1 MKKFFIWLLVIIVL
15 ILLLLCGLLFT
26 PVGNGILKPYI
37 QKEID
42 KYSPI
47 PITLNVFELGFSSFH
62 FELSSMSNI
71 NISSNGTFSLFS
83 QSIDGILNINIKSLA
98 NIKQL
103 EGVNVNLDNN
113 VLIENVIRGYFND
126 LTINTRSKLAG
137 GKLAISAEI
146 KNFILSNIIANI
158 NDVKI
163 DSLLRIAGEKP
174 YASGILNVLANVN
187 SNDNTNFTGKV
198 ETTIK
203 DGIISSSLIKKDFDI
218 DTPNTNFIINLISNF
233 NGRSIHHKLDFMS
246 NIGNI
251 KSTGETLIDGFKTSS
266 TYDINID
273 NLSPLS
279 PLAGIPLKGSFE
291 TNGRIVGNSVW
302 LNIDGA
308 TNFASSNTAY
318 SISLEKYS
326 KPKDALITIENLKI
340 EDLLKTFVQ
349 PAYASGILNAKI
361 DLKNIS
367 SAVNGTYTHTI
378 SGSLRKNTINQE
390 FDFDLNNDLGFRNT
404 TNAIFTSGIGKINST
419 TNSDIANVE
428 VSNAILNTNDMSLE
442 APYDLIIPDLKKIA
456 FVTGKELKGR
466 VDATGLIK
474 YADSNLYANIK
485 SNILGGSF
493 DAKLYKNIIDMNLL
507 NANSMDLLDM
517 LQYPKIFETTIN
529 GKVKYDMLT
538 QKGTL
543 NLFANNGHFAQNKLM
558 TLLNSILKFDATKEI
573 YDNITIDGDI
583 NKKQV
588 TADLNMNSNN
598 TTISSKNAQID
609 IDKNTINAYL
619 TLKVKNDE
627 LGANI
632 TGDINNP
639 NVSLDTK
646 KLATD
651 LIKNVMGNEKVQE
664 QREKIEEKINDT
676 ISNGLNKL
684 FKK

>member
-1 MKKFFIWLLVIIVL
+1 MKKFFIWLLAIIVL

-47 PITLNVFELGFSSFH
+47 PITLDVFELGFSSFH

-98 NIKQL
+98 GIKEL
-103 EGVNVNLDNN
+103 EGVNVKLDNN
-113 VLIENVIRGYFND
+113 VLIENVIRGHLDD
-126 LTINTRSKLAG
+126 LTINTRSKLAD
-137 GKLAISAEI
+137 GKLDISAEI
-146 KNFILSNIIANI
+146 KDFALNNITANI
-158 NDVKI
+158 DNLKI
-163 DSLLRIAGEKP
+163 DSLLSIAGQKP
-174 YASGILNVLANVN
+174 YASGILNASANVN
-187 SNDNTNFTGKV
+187 GDANMNFTGAV
-198 ETTIK
+198 VATVK
-203 DGIISSSLIKKDFDI
+203 DGIVSSSLIKKDFNLDI
-218 DTPNTNFIINLISNF
+218 PNTNFIINLDSKF
-233 NGRSIHHKLDFMS
+233 NGKSITHRLDLMS

-251 KSTGETLIDGFKTSS
+251 DSTGETIIDGFKTNS
-266 TYDINID
+266 TYDINIE

-279 PLAGIPLKGSFE
+279 PLAGIPLKGSFK
-291 TNGRIVGNSVW
+291 TNGKIVGNSVW
-302 LNIDGA
+302 LNIDGT
-308 TNFASSNTAY
+308 TNFASSNTTY
-318 SISLEKYS
+318 SVSLENYS

-340 EDLLKTFVQ
+340 EDLLKTLVQ
-349 PAYASGILNAKI
+349 PAYASGTLSAKI
-361 DLKNIS
+361 DFKNIS
-367 SAVNGTYTHTI
+367 SAVSGTYTHTI
-378 SGSLRKNTINQE
+378 NGNLKKSTIKQE
-390 FDFDLNNDLGFRNT
+390 FGFDLNNDLAFKNT
-404 TNAIFTSGIGKINST
+404 TNATFTSGIGNINST
-419 TNSDIANVE
+419 INSDVANIE
-428 VSNAILNTNDMSLE
+428 VSNAILDINNISLE
-442 APYDLIIPDLKKIA
+442 APYSINIPDLKKLA
-456 FVTGKELKGR
+456 FITGKELKGR
-466 VDATGLIK
+466 VNATGLVK
-474 YADSNLYANIK
+474 YADSNLYADIK

-517 LQYPKIFETTIN
+517 LQYPKIFETNIN
-529 GKVKYDMLT
+529 GKVKYDILT

-543 NLFANNGHFAQNKLM
+543 NFFANNGHFAQNKLM
-558 TLLNSILKFDATKEI
+558 TLLNSLLKFDATKEV

-588 TADLNMNSNN
+588 TADLNMSSNN
-598 TTISSKNAQID
+598 TTLSSKNAQID
-609 IDKNTINAYL
+609 IDKNSINAYL

-651 LIKNVMGNEKVQE
+651 VLKNVMQNEKVQE
-664 QREKIEEKINDT
+664 QKGKIEEKINNA